1 MQRVNPDNPKYEGC
15 YYRISKK
22 GIKTYYVKVKNKWIK
37 VGREDHGITPTY
49 TKNHRAALV
58 NKAYADTVLPVKPK
72 RGKEEKDKTF
82 TVDQAWTSYYLPWA
96 KNNLKP
102 KTFIPQTGRYN
113 KHIKPYIG
121 QKKLD
126 KVSSIIIE
134 NMKKEWNKAKLKQSS
149 QQQVMLL
156 ISAFFNQ
163 LRKLDVY
170 AGPRVM
176 DNVKKINAKTRRN
189 RVLTMESL
197 DELLSEIGK
206 ENKIVW
212 YQCNIIGRAGLRPDE
227 VLRMKPI
234 DIDLTRNKIKVW
246 NVKSTTNQAKTR
258 EVPISKRLRPILTD
272 MINTFNKKAGQRL
285 FQSKF
290 NYKAF
295 YRAADKLGLNDG
307 LEIND
312 RENRV
317 SPYTLRHTYATLMLE
332 AGNSPKTVQKLLGH
346 DRLEST
352 MHYVHALDDSLNEAQ
367 NRLDEHWDRKIK
379 DRLKEKLTVSKNP

>member
-1 MQRVNPDNPKYEGC
+1 MQRLNPDNPKYEGC
-15 YYRISKK
+15 YYRISQK

-37 VGREDHGITPTY
+37 IGRADHGITPTY
-49 TKNHRAALV
+49 AKNHRAALI

-72 RGKEEKDKTF
+72 NKQEDKEKML
-82 TVDQAWTSYYLPWA
+82 TVDQAWTNYYLPWA

-102 KTFIPQTGRYN
+102 KTVPPQIGRYN

-126 KVSSIIIE
+126 KVSVLMIE
-134 NMKKEWNKAKLKQSS
+134 NMKKEWHKAELKPSS
-149 QQQVMLL
+149 QQQVMLV

-170 AGPRVM
+170 TGPRVM
-176 DNVKKINAKTRRN
+176 DNVKKINAKTRRK
-189 RVLTMESL
+189 RVLTMEGI

-206 ENKIVW
+206 ENKSVW
-212 YQCNIIGRAGLRPDE
+212 YQSNIMGRAGLRPDE
-227 VLRMKPI
+227 VLRIRPI
-234 DIDLTRNKIKVW
+234 DIDFTRNKIKIW
-246 NVKSTTNQAKTR
+246 NVKSSTNQAKAR
-258 EVPISKRLRPILTD
+258 EVPISKRLRPILID
-272 MINTFNKKAGQRL
+272 MINTLNKKAGQRL
-285 FQSKF
+285 FLSRF
-290 NYKAF
+290 NYRAF
-295 YRAADKLGLNDG
+295 YRAADNLGLNDG

-346 DRLEST
+346 DSLEST

-367 NRLDEHWDRKIK
+367 NKLDEQWDKMTKNRQ
-379 DRLKEKLTVSKNP
+379 KEKLTVS